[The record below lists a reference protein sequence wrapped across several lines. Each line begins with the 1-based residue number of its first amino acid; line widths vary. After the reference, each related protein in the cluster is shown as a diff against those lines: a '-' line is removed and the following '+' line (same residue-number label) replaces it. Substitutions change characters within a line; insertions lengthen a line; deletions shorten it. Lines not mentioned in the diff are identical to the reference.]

1 MKNVCIQPNQKK
13 KRNRDILE
21 IHHTLLLRMVPVTG
35 STSNSFSEP
44 ARKMVKNISPA
55 ESVSL
60 SYALTVET
68 TVPGCLPS
76 SNVADSHW

>member
-1 MKNVCIQPNQKK
+1 MKNVCIQPNQK
-13 KRNRDILE
+13 RNRDILE
-21 IHHTLLLRMVPVTG
+21 ILSHHTLLLRMVPVTG

-76 SNVADSHW
+76 SNVADSH